1 MMRFLIVN
9 CLIALILPL
18 ASAKKIDVLKQKD
31 FWVLENTTDDV
42 YTIDSMKIRAKR
54 RTYQSATI
62 LSREDY
68 ENFRLSF
75 DLQLKNDCELTL
87 ALHAPRN
94 GAYAAGQEIVL
105 SEHIGKPI
113 SKYVAGALFDRVEPR
128 VNVIKKDG
136 EWNTVAVEMNWP
148 TLKVTINE
156 QVVQDIDLSANDD
169 LKYTLRRGAIG
180 FRDLLGWGYQ
190 LKNVHLETLPGTEG
204 GIALFNGKN
213 LEGWKP
219 VRPGDATFSVE
230 DGMIVANDGNGYIQH
245 EQVSQNFDLRLY
257 YRASPTA
264 NGGVFFRWKSDDSER
279 GNEIQILDVPQT
291 YSPSGSIYNIQR
303 AHTPTIRPN
312 EWHLMQVSVRD
323 NHAITHIDGIK
334 TAESSNLV
342 NIWPGHITLQMHKEK
357 SRIEFKDLTLVVR
370 D

>member
-1 MMRFLIVN
+1 MRLLITG
-9 CLIALILPL
+9 CLVALLFPF
-18 ASAKKIDVLKQKD
+18 ASAETIDVLKQED
-31 FWVLENTTDDV
+31 FWLLEITTDDV
-42 YTIDSMKIRAKR
+42 YTIDQLKIRAKR

-62 LSREDY
+62 ISREDY

-75 DLQLKNDCELTL
+75 ELKLQNDCELIL

-94 GAYAAGQEIVL
+94 GAYAAGLEIML
-105 SEHIGKPI
+105 SDHMGKPI
-113 SKYVAGALFDRVEPR
+113 SKYVAGAIFDRVEPK
-128 VNVIKKDG
+128 VNAIKKDG
-136 EWNTVAVEMNWP
+136 EWNSVVVEMKWP
-148 TLKVTINE
+148 TLKVTIND
-156 QVVQDIDLSANDD
+156 QVVQDIDLSKDED
-169 LKYTLRRGAIG
+169 LKYTLRRGAIA

-190 LKNVHLETLPGTEG
+190 LENIKLKTLKDSEG
-204 GIALFNGKN
+204 GIELFNGKN
-213 LEGWKP
+213 LDGWKP

-230 DGMIVANDGNGYIQH
+230 DGAIVANDGNGYIQH
-245 EQVSQNFDLRLY
+245 EQVSQDFDLRLY
-257 YRASPTA
+257 YRATPTA
-264 NGGVFFRWKSDDSER
+264 NGGVFFRWKCNDSER

-303 AHTPTIRPN
+303 SHTPTIRPN
-312 EWHLMQVSVRD
+312 EWHLMQVHVRD

-334 TAESSNLV
+334 TAESHDLV